1 MPGRNS
7 SYRHYGKKPSSPP
20 GGWQSE
26 EASNKNP
33 AYVFLS
39 NALRTGAIDP
49 HGDHHQIYNTNS
61 ALYGINPSRFLRF
74 FRKAV
79 TNTLDINLEELS
91 TSGSYS
97 NSTSSSTLLFPS
109 TASTETSTHQEARS
123 KMDDESY
130 ISRTSTSIR
139 GGSSQ
144 PRLPSRPLRIGTDR
158 DGFPT
163 SATPISTES
172 GPHRQIDLDVSIIT
186 TGPHNGTLYIQ
197 DPPSSL
203 NEGNLMFRPSE
214 DDPKTAMIIWEKGN
228 HTFVQKV
235 TDALTGGGHEITYV
249 CDGQRLAQPL
259 LLDRSD
265 AHVVGLGDVARRARG
280 QGGNISSLPSQLS
293 RSNTSSFQTYVTL
306 CITLVHYPL
315 SYLSQI
321 HLHSS
326 LIAFVCPKLCS
337 FLL

>member
-1 MPGRNS
+1 M
-7 SYRHYGKKPSSPP
+7 
-20 GGWQSE
+20 
-26 EASNKNP
+26 
-33 AYVFLS
+33 
-39 NALRTGAIDP
+39 
-49 HGDHHQIYNTNS
+49 
-61 ALYGINPSRFLRF
+61 
-74 FRKAV
+74 

-163 SATPISTES
+163 SATPIPTES
-172 GPHRQIDLDVSIIT
+172 GPHRQIDLDVSIIN

-228 HTFVQKV
+228 RTFVQKV

-280 QGGNISSLPSQLS
+280 QGGRSKVYNVCAVDVGRPFKSSLVSIMA
-293 RSNTSSFQTYVTL
+293 SNSTELPPKFRICPQKDTPANVQGAEAFEKISF
-306 CITLVHYPL
+306 
-315 SYLSQI
+315 
-321 HLHSS
+321 S
-326 LIAFVCPKLCS
+326 LWRWA
-337 FLL
+337 